1 MDAMSIDWEARRVDL
16 DPETFRQAIAEFR
29 RVCGEANVADS
40 GPELERAAKATI
52 PDPKRPSAIVRPG
65 SADEV
70 AEIVRLANRL
80 RVPLWPVSQGRN
92 WGYGSGTPAL
102 ANTVV
107 LHLGRLDRILE
118 VNDALAY
125 AVVEPGVTY
134 RQLRAHLDRH
144 HPTLW
149 CDCTDGPPDGS
160 VIGNALDRGLGVTH
174 YADHFGTLCGL
185 EVVLPTGERLRTGGG
200 PEGCP
205 TWHTHK
211 WGVGPYL
218 EGLFSQSNFGV
229 VVKAGVWLIRKPEAF
244 ASFTFDLARAEDL
257 PKLVEIMR
265 ELALRGVLTSACHL
279 INDIVSLSVLTQYP
293 AHLLERHSRLPEDAL
308 AALRARY
315 AVGAWSLGGGI
326 QGTAG
331 TVREVQRQL
340 RTALSGLGR
349 LDFLDDVRVRRVAR
363 LMRWAERSG
372 AGRSV
377 AGMVAKLVRKSPEM
391 LAAAPHVHAVLK
403 GIPSDY
409 FVRHAYFKS
418 ALPKPALADPD
429 RDDVGLIWFAP
440 IAPMTGAHVTR
451 VLDLCRPL
459 FEKHQFDFYAALLM
473 QNARSMIVLMSIFY
487 QREDREQARRA
498 TRLYEDL
505 SCITTEAG
513 FQQYRMGTGAR
524 LRPGNSTGAFVRF
537 GASLKRAVDATG
549 VLAPGRYGI
558 D

>member
-1 MDAMSIDWEARRVDL
+1 
-16 DPETFRQAIAEFR
+16 
-29 RVCGEANVADS
+29 
-40 GPELERAAKATI
+40 
-52 PDPKRPSAIVRPG
+52 
-65 SADEV
+65 
-70 AEIVRLANRL
+70 
-80 RVPLWPVSQGRN
+80 
-92 WGYGSGTPAL
+92 
-102 ANTVV
+102 
-107 LHLGRLDRILE
+107 
-118 VNDALAY
+118 
-125 AVVEPGVTY
+125 
-134 RQLRAHLDRH
+134 
-144 HPTLW
+144 
-149 CDCTDGPPDGS
+149 
-160 VIGNALDRGLGVTH
+160 
-174 YADHFGTLCGL
+174 
-185 EVVLPTGERLRTGGG
+185 
-200 PEGCP
+200 
-205 TWHTHK
+205 
-211 WGVGPYL
+211 VGPYL